1 MQAAELRDAIN
12 RVIDYTMTRQVERTT
27 WEKASAMS
35 GMLAWQ
41 NEKAHAVCKRWLE
54 RAIVTQTTD
63 GFLNYSDREEYP
75 HGHSKVLTPTAS
87 LSASL
92 GYPLLLLYERTK
104 DKTLLEGAK
113 RQAEALMKAP
123 RTSGG
128 GIWGRQEGPEL
139 WIDYIYMI
147 CPFLAK
153 YGLISGDKKY
163 VDEAYLQF
171 TVHAKHCVDPET
183 GLGRHCWCEKPNHF
197 PQSMLWARGN
207 GWMVAGGVD
216 LLALVPDHPSANST
230 KETVKR
236 ALTAMKAVQDRSG
249 YMRHILDDPLSKL
262 EASATLMYA
271 YAAIRA
277 VDQGIVGKEFEESA
291 KHAFTSVAGV
301 VGDDGA
307 VMGVA
312 VPPGG
317 PGVQFGWTMFGQGFF
332 LLAANALKGRLGL

>member
-1 MQAAELRDAIN
+1 MQASELRDVID
-12 RVIDYTMTRQVERTT
+12 RVINYTMTRQVERTT

-41 NEKAHAVCKRWLE
+41 NEKAHAVTKRWLE
-54 RAIVTQTTD
+54 RAVATQNSE
-63 GFLNYSDREEYP
+63 GNLNYSDREEYP

-87 LSASL
+87 LSSSL
-92 GYPLLLLYERTK
+92 GFPLLLMYERTK
-104 DKTLLEGAK
+104 DKTLLDGAK
-113 RQAEALMKAP
+113 RQIDALMKAP

-128 GIWGRQEGPEL
+128 GVWGRQEGPEL

-153 YGLISGDKKY
+153 YGAISGEKKY
-163 VDEAYLQF
+163 TDEAYVQF
-171 TVHAKHCVDPET
+171 LVHAKHCVDT
-183 GLGRHCWCEKPNHF
+183 DTDLGRHCWCEKPNHF

-207 GWMVAGGVD
+207 GWLVAGGVD
-216 LLALVPDHPSANST
+216 LVALAPDHASAKAT
-230 KETVKR
+230 KEQVARTLK
-236 ALTAMKAVQDRSG
+236 AMKDLQDASG
-249 YMRHILDDPLSKL
+249 YMRHILDDPNSKL

-277 VDQGIVGKEFEESA
+277 VDLGIVGKEFEDSA
-291 KHAFTSVAGV
+291 KRAFLGVAGV
-301 VGDDGA
+301 VGEDGA

-332 LLAANALKGRLGL
+332 LLMANAMKSRLGL